1 MKYLLAAFVSLGLFL
16 FGCVSVE
23 VEKTAETGETAL
35 LQEKKAEEREKSED
49 SLEGEEQRKII
60 DAIEY
65 ALSLEAYIWD
75 RREQINERQD
85 VFNILRKGFCRIKA
99 EEITDYIWIEAV
111 DRSGNK
117 FYMLNPGEPLFS
129 PPGSIEIV
137 FVDRKNARAL
147 LRYDENLQGPVTWA
161 GHTVVAALQ
170 QEEGV
175 WKICETRVE
184 EQVK

>member
-1 MKYLLAAFVSLGLFL
+1 MKYLIAAFVSLGLFL

-23 VEKTAETGETAL
+23 IEKTAETGKTAL
-35 LQEKKAEEREKSED
+35 LHEKKAEEPERSEEG
-49 SLEGEEQRKII
+49 LEGEEQRKII

-65 ALSLEAYIWD
+65 ALSLEGYIWE

-85 VFNILRKGFCRIKA
+85 VFNILRKGFCKIKA

-111 DRSGNK
+111 DRSGNRV
-117 FYMLNPGEPLFS
+117 YMLNPGEPLFS

-137 FVDRKNARAL
+137 FADRKNAQAL
-147 LRYDENLQGPVTWA
+147 LRYDENLQGPVTWV
-161 GHTVVAALQ
+161 GHTIVASLKR
-170 QEEGV
+170 EEGV
-175 WKICETRVE
+175 WKICETRVK